1 MGPCLAPS
9 GTDSVEPVPAAS
21 SDGGVSD
28 GGFFPF
34 NSADPAMRDCLV
46 EIFGQALYAELN
58 TRPPSPSEGAAMG
71 PCMASSGA
79 EGSGTGG
86 GSSQRGSS
94 PTMDCGL
101 TDPPEQSVGWVIEN
115 EGVLDYQVLGHSPGI
130 DIGGA
135 ADPRVVKL
143 DDGRYRMYFAQPGE
157 YGTGAAIS
165 PDGINWSVEAP
176 KVLPR
181 GLPHV
186 TLLRLEDGS
195 WRLFASSNEASRS
208 GSVVL
213 SFVSD
218 DGIEF
223 TQEEGYRLT
232 QQDFPFGDIGSPF
245 VIRQAAGDYRMY
257 LSAVPEGET
266 IGGAGGDSRTWV
278 VGATSTDMLSWVVD
292 PLVMIEDP
300 SGWDWTGKD
309 NMHPWVGVNEDGL
322 FEMYSGLAGPATKRV
337 SVDGRVFSDPEYLPV
352 FGADYHVE
360 RLVDGEIR
368 LYVGSGTPDT
378 GGDIDILRSSDVWW
392 DAEFVHRGDW
402 PHNDDPD
409 SVVFLME
416 ICVKGSSST
425 PVEIQL
431 FTGAG
436 PHAIGERDQE
446 LEMVALSVRSG
457 YPPFQSTLT
466 LPRGEDSRNFSG
478 GTGMESLLRVSDGIA
493 MKEWQLMVLRERYR
507 PG

>member
-1 MGPCLAPS
+1 
-9 GTDSVEPVPAAS
+9 
-21 SDGGVSD
+21 
-28 GGFFPF
+28 
-34 NSADPAMRDCLV
+34 
-46 EIFGQALYAELN
+46 
-58 TRPPSPSEGAAMG
+58 MG
-71 PCMASSGA
+71 PCMAASGA

-86 GSSQRGSS
+86 VSSQPGSS
-94 PTMDCGL
+94 PTVDCGL

-115 EGVLDYQVLGHSPGI
+115 NGVLDYQVLGHPPGI

-135 ADPRVVKL
+135 SDPRVVQL
-143 DDGRYRMYFAQPGE
+143 EDGRYRMYFAQPRE

-176 KVLPR
+176 QVLRR

-195 WRLFASSNEASRS
+195 WRLFVADAETSPVAVR
-208 GSVVL
+208 

-232 QQDFPFGDIGSPF
+232 EQDFPFGDIGSPF
-245 VIRQAAGDYRMY
+245 VIRRPEGGYRMY
-257 LSAVPEGET
+257 LTAVPEGET
-266 IGGAGGDSRTWV
+266 VGGAGGNSKTWV
-278 VGATSTDMLSWVVD
+278 VSATSTDMLTWDVD
-292 PLVMIEDP
+292 PLVVIEDP
-300 SGWDWTGKD
+300 SGGDWTGMD
-309 NMHPWVGVNEDGL
+309 TMHPWVGINEDGL

-352 FGADYHVE
+352 FGSDYHVE
-360 RLVDGEIR
+360 RLEDGEIR

-392 DAEFVHRGDW
+392 DVEFAIRGMWGD
-402 PHNDDPD
+402 NDDPD
-409 SVVFLME
+409 SVVLSME
-416 ICVKGSSST
+416 VCVKGSSST

-436 PHAIGERDQE
+436 PFATGERDQE
-446 LEMVALSVRSG
+446 LEMTALSVRSE

-466 LPRGEDSRNFSG
+466 LPRGEDSREFPG
-478 GTGMESLLRVSDGIA
+478 GTGLESLLRVSDGVA
-493 MKEWQLMVLRERYR
+493 MKEWKLMGLTQQLRT
-507 PG
+507 G

>member
-1 MGPCLAPS
+1 
-9 GTDSVEPVPAAS
+9 
-21 SDGGVSD
+21 
-28 GGFFPF
+28 
-34 NSADPAMRDCLV
+34 
-46 EIFGQALYAELN
+46 
-58 TRPPSPSEGAAMG
+58 MG

>member
-1 MGPCLAPS
+1 MGPCLAAAGAPS
-9 GTDSVEPVPAAS
+9 AGGPDPGGTSQP
-21 SDGGVSD
+21 
-28 GGFFPF
+28 
-34 NSADPAMRDCLV
+34 NSGSTVDC
-46 EIFGQALYAELN
+46 ELD
-58 TRPPSPSEGAAMG
+58 T
-71 PCMASSGA
+71 
-79 EGSGTGG
+79 
-86 GSSQRGSS
+86 
-94 PTMDCGL
+94 
-101 TDPPEQSVGWVIEN
+101 PPEQSVGWVIEN

-130 DIGGA
+130 NIGGA
-135 ADPRVVKL
+135 ADPRVVQL
-143 DDGRYRMYFAQPGE
+143 DDGRYRMYFGQPRE

-165 PDGINWSVEAP
+165 TDGINWSVEAP
-176 KVLPR
+176 MVLRR

-195 WRLFASSNEASRS
+195 WRLFAVDAENFPA
-208 GSVVL
+208 VVL
-213 SFVSD
+213 SFISD

-232 QQDFPFGDIGSPF
+232 EQDFPFGDIGTPF
-245 VIRQAAGDYRMY
+245 VIRQAEGGYRMY
-257 LSAVPEGET
+257 LTAVPEGET
-266 IGGAGGDSRTWV
+266 AGGAGGNSKTWV
-278 VGATSTDMLSWVVD
+278 VSATSTDMLAWDVD

-300 SGWDWTGKD
+300 DGQDWTGMD

-352 FGADYHVE
+352 FGSDYHVE
-360 RLVDGEIR
+360 RLADGEIR

-392 DAEFVHRGDW
+392 DVEFAVRRMWGDT
-402 PHNDDPD
+402 DDPD
-409 SVVFLME
+409 SVVLSME
-416 ICVKGSSST
+416 VCVKGSSST

-436 PHAIGERDQE
+436 PFATGERDQE
-446 LEMVALSVRSG
+446 LEMSALSVRSE

-466 LPRGEDSRNFSG
+466 LPRGEDSREFPG

-493 MKEWQLMVLRERYR
+493 MKEWKLMGLTQRLRT
-507 PG
+507 G